1 MTWSG
6 TDILR
11 SDLADESDGQLVK
24 PEPSLGPDENV
35 KQNRAQLCASDL
47 GNPLLGTAFHPGG
60 LKLTKRLGTL
70 LQLTSTSRVLDVAS
84 GKGTRSIFLAKH
96 FRCQVVGLD
105 CSSQNVTHATELAG
119 ANGLSSRVRFNC
131 GDGERLPFPNESFD
145 AVICEGA
152 FCAYPNKSNSARE
165 LARVLWTG
173 GRIGLSDFT
182 RREMLPQKLDCLFP
196 LIACLADAQPIASYV
211 EYLRSAS
218 FDVEKLEFH
227 DAALTKLVRQIRIK
241 LSRAKN
247 LAAQKKPALS
257 GVDFTSIKQM
267 AAKVLTA
274 VQQGQLGY
282 IILVAFKPSFRY
294 RERTVYDSPTILNG
308 VEEHNCGS
316 SHSESG
322 LL

>member
-1 MTWSG
+1 MTW
-6 TDILR
+6 TATELHR
-11 SDLADESDGQLVK
+11 SACLAGESNGELIAGDRRVVK
-24 PEPSLGPDENV
+24 PVPSHGPAENV
-35 KQNRAQLCASDL
+35 KQNRAQLCESDL
-47 GNPLLGTAFHPGG
+47 ANPLLGPSFHPGG

-70 LQLTSTSRVLDVAS
+70 LHLTSRSRVLDVAS

-105 CSSQNVTHATELAG
+105 YSSQNVTHATELAG

-131 GDGERLPFPNESFD
+131 GDGERLPFPNASFD

-152 FCAYPNKSNSARE
+152 FCACPNKSHTARE
-165 LARVLWTG
+165 IARVLWTG

-196 LIACLADAQPIASYV
+196 LITCLADAQPIASYV
-211 EYLRSAS
+211 EYLRSAN
-218 FDVEKLEFH
+218 FDVEKVEFH

-247 LAAQKKPALS
+247 LAAQKKPALTD
-257 GVDFTSIKQM
+257 VDFTSIKQM

-294 RERTVYDSPTILNG
+294 K
-308 VEEHNCGS
+308 
-316 SHSESG
+316 G
-322 LL
+322 LRRL

>member
-1 MTWSG
+1 MTWSV
-6 TDILR
+6 TDVHRL
-11 SDLADESDGQLVK
+11 DCLAGESNGQLMK
-24 PEPSLGPDENV
+24 PVPSLGPAENV
-35 KQNRAQLCASDL
+35 KQNRAQLCESDL
-47 GNPLLGTAFHPGG
+47 ANPMLGTSFHPGG

-70 LQLTSTSRVLDVAS
+70 LQLTSRSRVLDVAS

-105 CSSQNVTHATELAG
+105 YSSQNVTHATELAG

-131 GDGERLPFPNESFD
+131 GDGERLPFPSASFD

-152 FCAYPNKSNSARE
+152 FCACPNKSHTARE

-211 EYLRSAS
+211 EYLRSAN
-218 FDVEKLEFH
+218 FDVEKVEFH

-247 LAAQKKPALS
+247 LAVQKKPALTDA
-257 GVDFTSIKQM
+257 DFTSIKQM

-294 RERTVYDSPTILNG
+294 KG
-308 VEEHNCGS
+308 
-316 SHSESG
+316 
-322 LL
+322 

>member
-1 MTWSG
+1 MWSG
-6 TDILR
+6 TDIHR
-11 SDLADESDGQLVK
+11 SDCLADESNGQLVK
-24 PEPSLGPDENV
+24 PVLGPDENV
-35 KQNRAQLCASDL
+35 KNRAQLCESDVA
-47 GNPLLGTAFHPGG
+47 NPLLGTSFLPGG

-70 LQLTSTSRVLDVAS
+70 LQLTSKSRVLDVAS
-84 GKGTRSIFLAKH
+84 GKGTSAIFLAKY

-105 CSSQNVTHATELAG
+105 CSSQNVTEATELAG

-131 GDGERLPFPNESFD
+131 GDGERLPFPNASFD

-152 FCAYPNKSNSARE
+152 FCACPDKSNTARE

-173 GRIGLSDFT
+173 GRLGLSDFT
-182 RREMLPQKLDCLFP
+182 RREMLSQKLDCLFP

-211 EYLRSAS
+211 EYLRAAN

-247 LAAQKKPALS
+247 LAAQEKLLS
-257 GVDFTSIKQM
+257 GVDLTSIKQM

-282 IILVAFKPSFRY
+282 IVLVAFKSSFRY
-294 RERTVYDSPTILNG
+294 KG
-308 VEEHNCGS
+308 
-316 SHSESG
+316 
-322 LL
+322 